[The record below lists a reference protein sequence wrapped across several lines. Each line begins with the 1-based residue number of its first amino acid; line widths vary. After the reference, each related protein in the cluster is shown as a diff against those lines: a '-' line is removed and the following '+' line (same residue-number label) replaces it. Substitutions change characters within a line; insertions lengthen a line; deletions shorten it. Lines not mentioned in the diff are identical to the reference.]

1 MSRIGLKPITVP
13 DKVTIEVGADNLV
26 TVKGPKGELKQPI
39 ARELTIKQEGNS
51 LTIERPNNQYR
62 LRGQHGLAR
71 TLISNMVVGVT
82 DGHTKTLE
90 IQGVGYRVTQQGEGL
105 LLNMGYSHPVNIPA
119 TPGIKFALE
128 QDEKT
133 KQQLIKVSGIDK
145 AAVGQI
151 AADIRKVRKP
161 DPYKG
166 KGIRYR
172 GEVIKL
178 KAGKRAAAGK
188 K

>member
-1 MSRIGLKPITVP
+1 MSRIGKLPITIP
-13 DKVTIEVGADNLV
+13 AKVEVTVGADNFV
-26 TVKGPKGELKQPI
+26 TVKGPKGELGVQI
-39 ARELTIKQEGNS
+39 AREIAVKIEDNVLTVD
-51 LTIERPNNQYR
+51 RPNNQYR

-71 TLISNMVVGVT
+71 TLIHNMVVGVT

-90 IQGVGYRVTQQGEGL
+90 IQGVGYRVSAQGKGL
-105 LLNMGYSHPVNIPA
+105 LMNMGYSHPVEIPA
-119 TPGIKFALE
+119 TDGISFELA

-133 KQQLIKVSGIDK
+133 RLQLIKVSGIDK
-145 AAVGQI
+145 VKVGQV

-166 KGIRYR
+166 KGVRYR

-178 KAGKRAAAGK
+178 KPGKRASAK